1 MKKYDSYKESGVE
14 WIGEIPSHWELS
26 KSKFEINVING
37 FAFKSEDFEDEGTP
51 VIRIGDLK
59 PPYVDLS
66 NAKCIDTS
74 KYKDLKPYSIIHG
87 DLLLAMTGATIGK
100 TATYVND
107 EISYLNQRVGLIK
120 PLKNNNAGF
129 TKYIYDSYFFRE
141 FVNLECSGSAQEN
154 IGKSQL
160 GELKIAVPNSD
171 EQTAIA
177 NFLDKKTT
185 QIDDLISKKEQF
197 IQLLEEERVAVINQ
211 AVTKG
216 LNPSVP
222 MKDSGIEWLGEIP
235 EHWESYR
242 IDWVANIVRGN
253 TGFRKDELLDSGDY
267 VALQYGKTYKV
278 DIVDNSFNFFVNS
291 EFYKESQIVTKGDTI
306 LISTSETFEDLGH
319 SCFYINENDGLLGGE
334 QILLKPNRTVL
345 NEKYLYQYVRQ
356 FCRELQKYAKGLKVF
371 RFSTHDLKQIFI
383 AIPTIEEQI
392 KIVDFLDIE
401 TIRIDSLT
409 SKMEKE
415 IELLK
420 EYKTALISEV
430 VTGKVDVSDYTEN

>member
-14 WIGEIPSHWELS
+14 WIGEIPSHWD
-26 KSKFEINVING
+26 I
-37 FAFKSEDFEDEGTP
+37 T
-51 VIRIGDLK
+51 RI
-59 PPYVDLS
+59 
-66 NAKCIDTS
+66 
-74 KYKDLKPYSIIHG
+74 KYKFQIGRGRVISNEDLVEDAIYPVYSSQTLNNGCLGYIETFDFDDKLITWTT
-87 DLLLAMTGATIGK
+87 DGA
-100 TATYVND
+100 
-107 EISYLNQRVGLIK
+107 
-120 PLKNNNAGF
+120 NAGTVF
-129 TKYIYDSYFFRE
+129 LRE
-141 FVNLECSGSAQEN
+141 GKFNCTNVCGTLK
-154 IGKSQL
+154 GKSDDVIPEFDYYFLQYATQFYKRPDTNGAKIMNNEMAVIL
-160 GELKIAVPNSD
+160 SLKLSTE

-177 NFLDKKTT
+177 KYLDHKTT
-185 QIDDLISKKEQF
+185 QIDNLIAKKEQF

-216 LNPSVP
+216 LDPTVP

-253 TGFRKDELLDSGDY
+253 TGFRKDELLDSGEY

-319 SCFYINENDGLLGGE
+319 TCFYINENDGLLGGE

-383 AIPTIEEQI
+383 GIPTIEEQI

-430 VTGKVDVSDYTEN
+430 VTGKVDVRYYSNK